1 MARTDQVTFKPVS
14 HRRVL
19 KIALP
24 VVVSNATVPLLG
36 VVDTGVV
43 GQLGDAAAL
52 AAVAVG
58 SVILTSLYWIFG
70 FLRMGTVGLA
80 SQAIGRGDTPEVAAI
95 LTRCL
100 LIGIGAGLVITLL
113 QVPLFSLA
121 LSLAA
126 PSDSASEMARSYLG
140 IRVWS
145 APAMIAIYGLSG
157 WLIAQERTFSFFAVQ
172 VVMNLLNMVLDIW
185 FVLGLDWGVNG
196 VAMATFIAEWSG
208 FALGL
213 WFCRDAFQSPRWRA
227 WARVLDAARLKHMAM
242 VNSDILIRSLLLQAI
257 FSSFIFLAARQ
268 GDVTLAANQVLLQ
281 LMFVTA
287 YGMDGFAFAAET
299 LVGQA
304 LGAQQ
309 RAALRQ
315 SVKITSFWGFVVVAA
330 MAAAF
335 ALWGAVFIDTMTTSG
350 DVRSVA
356 REFLPYIVAA
366 PILGWASWMLDG
378 IFIGATAS
386 RDMRNMMIL
395 SAAIYVAAGLI
406 LTPVFG
412 NHGLWLALLISFVA
426 RGVTLGLRY
435 PALEARAG
443 PALS

>member
-1 MARTDQVTFKPVS
+1 MTVPTATQPVT

-24 VVVSNATVPLLG
+24 VVLSNATVPLLG

-43 GQLGDAAAL
+43 GQLGEAASL
-52 AAVAVG
+52 GAVAVG
-58 SVILTSLYWIFG
+58 SIILTSLYWMFG

-80 SQAIGRGDTPEVAAI
+80 SQEIGRSDHDEVTAI

-100 LIGIGAGLVITLL
+100 LIGLGAGAAFVLL
-113 QVPLFSLA
+113 QAPLFSFALHLA
-121 LSLAA
+121 G
-126 PSDSASEMARSYLG
+126 PSSEASELARSYLG
-140 IRVWS
+140 IRIWS

-157 WLIAQERTFSFFAVQ
+157 WLIAQERTYAFFAIQ

-185 FVLGLDWGVNG
+185 FVLGLGWGVDG
-196 VAMATFIAEWSG
+196 VAYATFIAEWSG
-208 FALGL
+208 FAVGL
-213 WFCRDAFQSPRWRA
+213 WLCRDAFASPRWRN
-227 WARVLDAARLKHMAM
+227 WGRVMDPLRLKHMAM
-242 VNSDILIRSLLLQAI
+242 VNSDILIRSLLLQAV
-257 FSSFIFLAARQ
+257 FTSFTFLAARQ
-268 GDVTLAANQVLLQ
+268 GDVMLAANQILIQ

-304 LGAQQ
+304 LGAQKRQ
-309 RAALRQ
+309 ELRR
-315 SVKITSFWGFVVVAA
+315 SARITSFWGMIVVAL
-330 MAAAF
+330 MALSF
-335 ALWGAVFIDTMTTSG
+335 ALWGGVFINWMTTAP
-350 DVRSVA
+350 DVREAA
-356 REFLPYIVAA
+356 RVFLPYIVAA

-395 SAAIYVAAGLI
+395 STGVYVIAVLAL
-406 LTPVFG
+406 LPTQG
-412 NHGLWLALLISFVA
+412 NHGLWIALLISFVA
-426 RGVTLGLRY
+426 RGITLGMRY

-443 PALS
+443 A